1 MKVTNSSSMTSKLAL
16 IAKYLS
22 IIQGVATTELPHSIL
37 LKKTEEMLESKDFNL
52 SALCLYNTFS
62 LQTPLLFRM
71 INELFS
77 STLFSSKI
85 SCTEVMNSNCFWG
98 RGTSETL
105 GVVTPELLCNWV
117 LCYIVGVKLGE
128 VQRGIKKK
136 KDKRGK
142 HPSQ

>member
-1 MKVTNSSSMTSKLAL
+1 MKVTNSPLMTSKLAL

-37 LKKTEEMLESKDFNL
+37 LKKIEEMLESKHFNL

-98 RGTSETL
+98 RGTSEAL
-105 GVVTPELLCNWV
+105 GVVTPELLCNCESCV
-117 LCYIVGVKLGE
+117 TLLV
-128 VQRGIKKK
+128 
-136 KDKRGK
+136 
-142 HPSQ
+142 SN